1 LNISPTRREEAE
13 EANKNCKT
21 PRDVQAFGVDIQ
33 IALQSFALTELFG
46 DRDTAWPRA
55 TLWRIITRP
64 AHSIKI
70 HAPSES
76 STAGQEQTQTRSHKN
91 LRKVSHSLILIAPRA
106 EHE

>member
-55 TLWRIITRP
+55 TLL
-64 AHSIKI
+64 ANH
-70 HAPSES
+70 HAPS
-76 STAGQEQTQTRSHKN
+76 TFHQNPCAK
-91 LRKVSHSLILIAPRA
+91 
-106 EHE
+106 